1 VTRPDDTDGPRDTGR
16 EARPAPDGQPA
27 FAADRL
33 LREAAAAL
41 HAAGVPTPQVD
52 AELLLAWATD
62 TSRGAVQA
70 RAMTGGAIAS
80 EHVERF
86 RHAVARRATREPL
99 QHVTGVAYFRALTL
113 AVGPGVFVPR
123 PETES
128 VVQFGI
134 DGLRATAVP
143 EPIAVDLG
151 SGSGAIAL
159 AMDTEVPN
167 AVVYAVER
175 SPEALPWTKRNI
187 DAHGGTVRLVEGD
200 LADALPGLDGRV
212 SVVVSNP
219 PYVPDD
225 AVPIDPEVRDHDP
238 ALALYGGPD
247 GLDAVRALT
256 ETAWRLLV
264 PGGLLV
270 VEHAEQQGAGVRA
283 VLAARGFR
291 SPETHVDL
299 TGRDRT
305 TTATR

>member
-1 VTRPDDTDGPRDTGR
+1 MSDVPSDGR
-16 EARPAPDGQPA
+16 EARPAPDTSVT

-33 LREAAAAL
+33 LTEAAAAL
-41 HAAGVPTPQVD
+41 GAAGVPSPQVD

-62 TSRGAVQA
+62 TSRGAVRA
-70 RAMTGGAIAS
+70 RALTGGAIGP

-99 QHVTGVAYFRALTL
+99 QHITGEAHFRALTL

-123 PETES
+123 PETEG

-134 DGLRATAVP
+134 DALRASAVP
-143 EPIAVDLG
+143 SPVAVDLG
-151 SGSGAIAL
+151 SGSGAIAI

-175 SPEALPWTKRNI
+175 SPEALPWTRRNV

-200 LADALPGLDGRV
+200 LADALPELDGTV

-225 AVPIDPEVRDHDP
+225 MVPVDPEVRDHDP
-238 ALALYGGPD
+238 ALALYGGAD

-256 ETAWRLLV
+256 ESAWRLLV

-283 VLAARGFR
+283 VLATRGFR

>member
-1 VTRPDDTDGPRDTGR
+1 VSDVPSDGR
-16 EARPAPDGQPA
+16 EARVTSDTPVA

-33 LREAAAAL
+33 LREASAAFG
-41 HAAGVPTPQVD
+41 AASIPTPQVD

-70 RAMTGGAIAS
+70 RAMTGGAIGP

-86 RHAVARRATREPL
+86 RHAVARRTTREPL
-99 QHVTGVAYFRALTL
+99 QHITGEAYFRALTL

-123 PETES
+123 PETEG

-134 DGLRATAVP
+134 DALRSVAVP

-151 SGSGAIAL
+151 SGSGAIAI

-175 SPEALPWTKRNI
+175 SPEALPWTRRNI

-200 LADALPGLDGRV
+200 LADALPELDGTV

-238 ALALYGGPD
+238 AMALYGGPD
-247 GLDAVRALT
+247 GLDAVRALA

-264 PGGLLV
+264 PGGV
-270 VEHAEQQGAGVRA
+270 VVIEHAEPQGPGVRE
-283 VLAARGFR
+283 VLARRGFR
-291 SPETHVDL
+291 SPETHQDL

>member
-1 VTRPDDTDGPRDTGR
+1 MD
-16 EARPAPDGQPA
+16 QPQPTYG
-27 FAADRL
+27 ADRL

-41 HAAGVPTPQVD
+41 SAAGVPTPQVD

-70 RAMTGGAIAS
+70 RAMTGGAIGA

-86 RHAVARRATREPL
+86 RHAVARRVTREPL
-99 QHVTGVAYFRALTL
+99 QHVTGEAHFRALTL
-113 AVGPGVFVPR
+113 SVGPGVFVPR

-134 DGLRATAVP
+134 DALRATAVP

-151 SGSGAIAL
+151 AGSGAIAI

-175 SPEALPWTKRNI
+175 SAEALPWTRRNV
-187 DAHGGTVRLVEGD
+187 DAHGGSVRLVEGD
-200 LADALPGLDGRV
+200 LADAFPELDGQV

-225 AVPIDPEVRDHDP
+225 ALPIDPEVRDHDP

-247 GLDAVRALT
+247 GLDSVRALT

>member
-1 VTRPDDTDGPRDTGR
+1 VSR
-16 EARPAPDGQPA
+16 EARITSVTQPS
-27 FAADRL
+27 FAAERL
-33 LREAAAAL
+33 LREASAAL
-41 HAAGVPTPQVD
+41 AAAGVPTPQVD
-52 AELLLAWATD
+52 AELLLAWSTD

-70 RAMTGGAIAS
+70 RAMTGGAIAP

-113 AVGPGVFVPR
+113 AVGSGVFVPR

-134 DGLRATAVP
+134 DALRATAVP

-151 SGSGAIAL
+151 AGSGAIAI

-175 SPEALPWTKRNI
+175 SPEALPWTRRNV

-200 LADALPGLDGRV
+200 LADAFPELDGRV

>member
-1 VTRPDDTDGPRDTGR
+1 MAVGGDGT
-16 EARPAPDGQPA
+16 

-33 LREAAAAL
+33 LDEAAAAL
-41 HAAGVPTPQVD
+41 GSVGVPTPRVD

-70 RAMTGGAIAS
+70 RALTGGAIAGA
-80 EHVERF
+80 HVERF
-86 RHAVARRATREPL
+86 RQAVARRRTREPL
-99 QHVTGVAYFRALTL
+99 QHITGEAYFRALTL

-123 PETES
+123 PETEG

-134 DGLRATAVP
+134 DALRGTAVP
-143 EPIAVDLG
+143 APVAVDLG
-151 SGSGAIAL
+151 SGSGAIAI

-175 SPEALPWTKRNI
+175 SPAALPWTRRNVE
-187 DAHGGTVRLVEGD
+187 AHGGTVRLVEGD
-200 LADALPGLDGRV
+200 LADALPELDGTV

-225 AVPIDPEVRDHDP
+225 AVPVDPEVRDHDP
-238 ALALYGGPD
+238 AMALYGGPD
-247 GLDAVRALT
+247 GLDAVRALA

-264 PGGLLV
+264 PGGVLV
-270 VEHAEQQGAGVRA
+270 VEHAEPQGAGVRE

>member
-1 VTRPDDTDGPRDTGR
+1 MTGL
-16 EARPAPDGQPA
+16 EARGGSDGSRT

-33 LREAAAAL
+33 LEQATAAL
-41 HAAGVPTPQVD
+41 VAVGVPTPRVD

-70 RAMTGGAIAS
+70 RALIGGGIAP

-86 RHAVARRATREPL
+86 RYAVARRATREPL
-99 QHVTGVAYFRALTL
+99 QHITGQAYFRALTL

-123 PETES
+123 PETEG

-134 DGLRATAVP
+134 DALRATAVP

-151 SGSGAIAL
+151 SGSGAIAI

-175 SPEALPWTKRNI
+175 SPEALPWTRRNV

-200 LADALPGLDGRV
+200 LADALPELDGTV

-225 AVPIDPEVRDHDP
+225 AIPVDPEVRDHDP
-238 ALALYGGPD
+238 AMALYGGPD
-247 GLDAVRALT
+247 GLDAVRALA

-264 PGGLLV
+264 PGGALV
-270 VEHAEQQGAGVRA
+270 IEHAEPQGAGVRQ
-283 VLAARGFR
+283 VLAGRGFR
-291 SPETHVDL
+291 TPETHVDL

>member
-1 VTRPDDTDGPRDTGR
+1 MTADTPLTY
-16 EARPAPDGQPA
+16 
-27 FAADRL
+27 AADRL
-33 LREAAAAL
+33 LEQATAAL
-41 HAAGVPTPQVD
+41 VAVGVPTPRVD

-70 RAMTGGAIAS
+70 RALIGGGIAP
-80 EHVERF
+80 EHVDRF
-86 RHAVARRATREPL
+86 RRAVARRATREPL
-99 QHVTGVAYFRALTL
+99 QHITGQAYFRALTL

-123 PETES
+123 PETEG

-134 DGLRATAVP
+134 DALRATAVP

-151 SGSGAIAL
+151 SGSGAIAI

-175 SPEALPWTKRNI
+175 SAEALPWTRRNV

-200 LADALPGLDGRV
+200 LADALPELDGTV

-225 AVPIDPEVRDHDP
+225 AIPIDPEVRDHDP
-238 ALALYGGPD
+238 AMALYGGPD
-247 GLDAVRALT
+247 GLDAVRALA

-264 PGGLLV
+264 PGGVLV
-270 VEHAEQQGAGVRA
+270 IEHAEPQGAGVRQ
-283 VLAARGFR
+283 VLARRGFR
-291 SPETHVDL
+291 TPETHVDL

>member
-1 VTRPDDTDGPRDTGR
+1 MSDVPSDGR
-16 EARPAPDGQPA
+16 EARPAPDTSVT

-33 LREAAAAL
+33 LTEAAAAL
-41 HAAGVPTPQVD
+41 GAAGVPSPQVD

-62 TSRGAVQA
+62 TSRGAVRA
-70 RAMTGGAIAS
+70 RALTGGAIGP

-86 RHAVARRATREPL
+86 RHAVARRVTREPL
-99 QHVTGVAYFRALTL
+99 QHITGEAHFRALTL

-123 PETES
+123 PETEG

-134 DGLRATAVP
+134 DALRASAVP
-143 EPIAVDLG
+143 SPVAVDLG
-151 SGSGAIAL
+151 SGSGAIAI

-175 SPEALPWTKRNI
+175 SPEALPWTRRNV

-200 LADALPGLDGRV
+200 LADALPELDGTV

-225 AVPIDPEVRDHDP
+225 MVPVDPEVRDHDP
-238 ALALYGGPD
+238 ALALYGGAD

-256 ETAWRLLV
+256 ESAWRLLV

-283 VLAARGFR
+283 VLATRGFR

>member
-1 VTRPDDTDGPRDTGR
+1 VSDVPSDGP
-16 EARPAPDGQPA
+16 EARPASDAPVA

-33 LREAAAAL
+33 LREAAAAFD
-41 HAAGVPTPQVD
+41 AAGVPTPQVD

-70 RAMTGGAIAS
+70 RAMTGGAIAA

-99 QHVTGVAYFRALTL
+99 QHITGEAYFRALTL

-123 PETES
+123 PETEG

-134 DGLRATAVP
+134 DALRAVP
-143 EPIAVDLG
+143 VPSPVAVDLG
-151 SGSGAIAL
+151 SGSGAIAI

-175 SPEALPWTKRNI
+175 SPEALPWTRRNI
-187 DAHGGTVRLVEGD
+187 DAHGGTVRLVAGD
-200 LADALPGLDGRV
+200 LADALPELDGTV

-238 ALALYGGPD
+238 AVALYGGPD
-247 GLDAVRALT
+247 GLDAVRALAD
-256 ETAWRLLV
+256 TAWRLLV
-264 PGGLLV
+264 PGGVLV
-270 VEHAEQQGAGVRA
+270 IEHAEPQGAGVRE
-283 VLAARGFR
+283 VLARRGFR

>member
-1 VTRPDDTDGPRDTGR
+1 MTDPSGDER
-16 EARPAPDGQPA
+16 EAHVTSDAPVTAPPVA
-27 FAADRL
+27 FGADRL

-41 HAAGVPTPQVD
+41 GAAGVPTPQVD

-70 RAMTGGAIAS
+70 RALTGGAIAV

-99 QHVTGVAYFRALTL
+99 QHITGAAHFRALTL
-113 AVGPGVFVPR
+113 SVGPGVFVPR
-123 PETES
+123 PETEG

-134 DGLRATAVP
+134 DALRSTAVP
-143 EPIAVDLG
+143 EPVAVDLG
-151 SGSGAIAL
+151 SGSGAIAI

-167 AVVYAVER
+167 ALVYAVER
-175 SPEALPWTKRNI
+175 SPEALPWTRRNV

-200 LADALPGLDGRV
+200 LADALPELDGTV

-225 AVPIDPEVRDHDP
+225 MVPVDPEVRDHDP
-238 ALALYGGPD
+238 ALALYGGAD

-270 VEHAEQQGAGVRA
+270 IEHAEQQGAGVRD
-283 VLAARGFR
+283 VLARRGFR

>member
-1 VTRPDDTDGPRDTGR
+1 MSGR
-16 EARPAPDGQPA
+16 EARPTSGPRPA

-41 HAAGVPTPQVD
+41 AAAGVPTPQVD

-70 RAMTGGAIAS
+70 RAMTGGAIA
-80 EHVERF
+80 EGHVERF
-86 RHAVARRATREPL
+86 RHAVARRVTREPL
-99 QHVTGVAYFRALTL
+99 QHVTGEAHFRALTL
-113 AVGPGVFVPR
+113 SVGPGVFVPR

-134 DGLRATAVP
+134 DALRATAVP

-151 SGSGAIAL
+151 SGSGAIAI
-159 AMDTEVPN
+159 AMDTEVAN

-175 SPEALPWTKRNI
+175 SPEALPWTRRNV
-187 DAHGGTVRLVEGD
+187 DAHGGTVHLVEGD
-200 LADALPGLDGRV
+200 LADALPELDGRV

-283 VLAARGFR
+283 VLAGRGFR

>member
-1 VTRPDDTDGPRDTGR
+1 VSDVPSDGL
-16 EARPAPDGQPA
+16 EARPASDAPVA

-33 LREAAAAL
+33 LREAAAAFD
-41 HAAGVPTPQVD
+41 AAGVPTPQVD

-70 RAMTGGAIAS
+70 RAMTGGAIAA

-99 QHVTGVAYFRALTL
+99 QHITGEAYFRALTL

-123 PETES
+123 PETEG

-134 DGLRATAVP
+134 DALRAVP
-143 EPIAVDLG
+143 VPSPVAVDLG
-151 SGSGAIAL
+151 SGSGAIAI

-175 SPEALPWTKRNI
+175 SPEALPWTRRNI

-200 LADALPGLDGRV
+200 LADALPELDGTV

-238 ALALYGGPD
+238 AVALYGGPD
-247 GLDAVRALT
+247 GLDAVRALAD
-256 ETAWRLLV
+256 TAWRLLV
-264 PGGLLV
+264 PGGVLV
-270 VEHAEQQGAGVRA
+270 IEHAEPQGAGVRE
-283 VLAARGFR
+283 VLARRGFR

>member
-1 VTRPDDTDGPRDTGR
+1 MSDVPSDGR
-16 EARPAPDGQPA
+16 EARPAPDTSVT

-33 LREAAAAL
+33 LTEAAAAL
-41 HAAGVPTPQVD
+41 GAAGVPSPQVD
-52 AELLLAWATD
+52 AELLLARATN
-62 TSRGAVQA
+62 TSRGAVRA
-70 RAMTGGAIAS
+70 RALTGGAIGP

-99 QHVTGVAYFRALTL
+99 QHITGEAHFRALTL

-123 PETES
+123 PETEG

-134 DGLRATAVP
+134 DALRASAVP
-143 EPIAVDLG
+143 SPVAVDLG
-151 SGSGAIAL
+151 SGSGAIAI

-175 SPEALPWTKRNI
+175 SPEALPWTRRNV

-200 LADALPGLDGRV
+200 LADALPELDGTV

-225 AVPIDPEVRDHDP
+225 MVPVDPEVRDHDP
-238 ALALYGGPD
+238 ALALYGGAD

-256 ETAWRLLV
+256 ESAWRLLV

-283 VLAARGFR
+283 VLATRGFR

>member
-1 VTRPDDTDGPRDTGR
+1 MTDGQTDGR
-16 EARPAPDGQPA
+16 EARPASVPSDA

-33 LREAAAAL
+33 LREATAAL
-41 HAAGVPTPQVD
+41 DAAGVPTPQVD
-52 AELLLAWATD
+52 AELLLAWASD

-70 RAMTGGAIAS
+70 RALTGGAIAP

-86 RHAVARRATREPL
+86 RHAVARRTTREPL
-99 QHVTGVAYFRALTL
+99 QHITGEAHFRALTL

-123 PETES
+123 PETEG

-134 DGLRATAVP
+134 DALRATAVP
-143 EPIAVDLG
+143 EPVAVDLG
-151 SGSGAIAL
+151 SGSGAIAI

-167 AVVYAVER
+167 ALVYAVER
-175 SPEALPWTKRNI
+175 SPEALPWTRRNV

-200 LADALPGLDGRV
+200 LADALPELDGTV

-219 PYVPDD
+219 PYVPTGM
-225 AVPIDPEVRDHDP
+225 VPRDPEVQLHDP
-238 ALALYGGPD
+238 AVALYSGAD
-247 GLDAVRALT
+247 GLDAVRSLAA
-256 ETAWRLLV
+256 TARRLLV
-264 PGGLLV
+264 PGGVLV
-270 VEHAEQQGAGVRA
+270 VEHAEHQGAAVRA
-283 VLAARGFR
+283 VLAGHGFR

>member
-1 VTRPDDTDGPRDTGR
+1 VTGL
-16 EARPAPDGQPA
+16 EARGGSDGSRT

-33 LREAAAAL
+33 LEQATAAL
-41 HAAGVPTPQVD
+41 VAVGVPTPRVD

-70 RAMTGGAIAS
+70 RALIGGGIAP

-99 QHVTGVAYFRALTL
+99 QHITGQAYFRALTL

-123 PETES
+123 PETEG

-134 DGLRATAVP
+134 DALRATAVP

-151 SGSGAIAL
+151 SGSGAIAI

-175 SPEALPWTKRNI
+175 SPEALPWTRRNV

-200 LADALPGLDGRV
+200 LADALPELDGTV

-225 AVPIDPEVRDHDP
+225 AIPVDPEVRDHDP
-238 ALALYGGPD
+238 AMALYGGPD
-247 GLDAVRALT
+247 GLDAVRALA

-264 PGGLLV
+264 PGGALV
-270 VEHAEQQGAGVRA
+270 IEHAEPQGAGVRQ
-283 VLAARGFR
+283 VLAGRGFR
-291 SPETHVDL
+291 TPETHVDL

>member
-1 VTRPDDTDGPRDTGR
+1 MSR
-16 EARPAPDGQPA
+16 EARIAADTPLPAAPVPA
-27 FAADRL
+27 APVPFGADRL
-33 LREAAAAL
+33 LRAAAAARG
-41 HAAGVPTPQVD
+41 AAGVPPPQG
-52 AELLLAWATD
+52 AAALLLAWATD

-70 RAMTGGAIAS
+70 RAMTGGAIAAD
-80 EHVERF
+80 HVERF
-86 RHAVARRATREPL
+86 RHAVARRVTREPL
-99 QHVTGVAYFRALTL
+99 QHVTGEAHFRALTL

-128 VVQFGI
+128 VVQFAI
-134 DGLRATAVP
+134 DALRATAVP
-143 EPIAVDLG
+143 EPVAVDLG
-151 SGSGAIAL
+151 AGSGAIAI

-167 AVVYAVER
+167 ALVVAVER
-175 SPEALPWTKRNI
+175 SPEALPWTRRNV
-187 DAHGGTVRLVEGD
+187 AQHGGTVRLVEGD
-200 LADALPGLDGRV
+200 LADALPELDGRV

-264 PGGLLV
+264 PGGLVV
-270 VEHAEQQGAGVRA
+270 VEHAEQQGADVRA

-291 SPETHVDL
+291 TPETHVDL

-305 TTATR
+305 TTATRA

>member
-1 VTRPDDTDGPRDTGR
+1 M
-16 EARPAPDGQPA
+16 
-27 FAADRL
+27 
-33 LREAAAAL
+33 
-41 HAAGVPTPQVD
+41 PTPRVD

-70 RAMTGGAIAS
+70 RALTGGAIAGA
-80 EHVERF
+80 HVERF
-86 RHAVARRATREPL
+86 RHAVARRRTREPL
-99 QHVTGVAYFRALTL
+99 QHITGEAHFRALTL

-123 PETES
+123 PETEG

-134 DGLRATAVP
+134 DALRATAVP
-143 EPIAVDLG
+143 SPVAVDLG
-151 SGSGAIAL
+151 SGSGAIAI

-175 SPEALPWTKRNI
+175 SPEALPWTRRNV

-200 LADALPGLDGRV
+200 LADALPELDGRV

-225 AVPIDPEVRDHDP
+225 MVPVDPEVRDHDP
-238 ALALYGGPD
+238 ALALYGGAD

-264 PGGLLV
+264 PGGVLV
-270 VEHAEQQGAGVRA
+270 IEHAEQQGAGVRS

-291 SPETHVDL
+291 SPETHRDL

>member
-1 VTRPDDTDGPRDTGR
+1 M
-16 EARPAPDGQPA
+16 EARPASDTPVA

-33 LREAAAAL
+33 LRAAAGAFD
-41 HAAGVPTPQVD
+41 AAGVPTPQVD

-70 RAMTGGAIAS
+70 RAMTGGAIAA

-99 QHVTGVAYFRALTL
+99 QHITGEAYFRALTL

-123 PETES
+123 PETEG

-134 DGLRATAVP
+134 DALRAVP
-143 EPIAVDLG
+143 VPSPVAVDLG
-151 SGSGAIAL
+151 SGSGAIAI

-175 SPEALPWTKRNI
+175 SPEALPWTRRNI

-200 LADALPGLDGRV
+200 LADALPELDGTV

-238 ALALYGGPD
+238 AVALYGGPD
-247 GLDAVRALT
+247 GLDAVRALAD
-256 ETAWRLLV
+256 TAWRLLV
-264 PGGLLV
+264 PGGVLV
-270 VEHAEQQGAGVRA
+270 VEHAEPQGAGVRE
-283 VLAARGFR
+283 VLARRGFR

>member
-1 VTRPDDTDGPRDTGR
+1 MGGDGT
-16 EARPAPDGQPA
+16 

-33 LREAAAAL
+33 LREATAAL
-41 HAAGVPTPQVD
+41 GATGVPTPQVD

-70 RAMTGGAIAS
+70 RAMTGGAIAP

-99 QHVTGVAYFRALTL
+99 QHITSEAYFRALTL

-123 PETES
+123 PETEG

-134 DGLRATAVP
+134 DALRATAVP
-143 EPIAVDLG
+143 SPVAVDLG
-151 SGSGAIAL
+151 SGSGAIAI

-175 SPEALPWTKRNI
+175 SPEALPWTRRNI

-200 LADALPGLDGRV
+200 LADALPELDGTV

-238 ALALYGGPD
+238 AMALYGGPD
-247 GLDAVRALT
+247 GLDAVRALAD
-256 ETAWRLLV
+256 TAWRLLV
-264 PGGLLV
+264 PGGVLV
-270 VEHAEQQGAGVRA
+270 IEHAEPQGAGVRE
-283 VLAARGFR
+283 VLARRGFR

>member
-1 VTRPDDTDGPRDTGR
+1 M
-16 EARPAPDGQPA
+16 EARPASDTPVA

-33 LREAAAAL
+33 LREAAAAFD
-41 HAAGVPTPQVD
+41 AAGVPTPQVD

-70 RAMTGGAIAS
+70 RAMTGGAIAA

-99 QHVTGVAYFRALTL
+99 QHITGEAYFRALTL

-123 PETES
+123 PETEG

-134 DGLRATAVP
+134 DALRAVSVP
-143 EPIAVDLG
+143 SPIAVDLG
-151 SGSGAIAL
+151 SGSGAIAI

-175 SPEALPWTKRNI
+175 SPEAFPWTRRNI

-200 LADALPGLDGRV
+200 LADALPELDGTV

-238 ALALYGGPD
+238 AVALYGGPD
-247 GLDAVRALT
+247 GLDAVRALAD
-256 ETAWRLLV
+256 TAWRLLV
-264 PGGLLV
+264 PGGVLV
-270 VEHAEQQGAGVRA
+270 IEHAEPQGAGVRE
-283 VLAARGFR
+283 VLARRGFR

>member
-1 VTRPDDTDGPRDTGR
+1 MLEQAT
-16 EARPAPDGQPA
+16 
-27 FAADRL
+27 
-33 LREAAAAL
+33 AAL
-41 HAAGVPTPQVD
+41 VAVGVPTPRVD

-70 RAMTGGAIAS
+70 RALIGGGIAP
-80 EHVERF
+80 EHVDRF
-86 RHAVARRATREPL
+86 RRAVARRATREPL
-99 QHVTGVAYFRALTL
+99 QHITGQAYFRALTL

-123 PETES
+123 PETEG

-134 DGLRATAVP
+134 DALRATAVP

-151 SGSGAIAL
+151 SGSGAIAI

-175 SPEALPWTKRNI
+175 SAEALPWTRRNV

-200 LADALPGLDGRV
+200 LADALPELDGTV

-225 AVPIDPEVRDHDP
+225 AIPIDPEVRDHDP
-238 ALALYGGPD
+238 AMALYGGPD
-247 GLDAVRALT
+247 GLDAVRALA

-264 PGGLLV
+264 PGGVLV
-270 VEHAEQQGAGVRA
+270 IEHAEPQGAGVRQ
-283 VLAARGFR
+283 VLARRGFR
-291 SPETHVDL
+291 TPETHVDL

>member
-1 VTRPDDTDGPRDTGR
+1 VTDDAASGR
-16 EARPAPDGQPA
+16 EARLPSDGDRA

-33 LREAAAAL
+33 LREATAAL
-41 HAAGVPTPQVD
+41 GAAGVSTPQVD

-70 RAMTGGAIAS
+70 RALTGGAIAGA
-80 EHVERF
+80 HVERF
-86 RHAVARRATREPL
+86 RQAVARRSTREPL
-99 QHVTGVAYFRALTL
+99 QHITGEAHFRALTL

-123 PETES
+123 PETEG

-134 DGLRATAVP
+134 DALRATAVP
-143 EPIAVDLG
+143 SPVAVDLG
-151 SGSGAIAL
+151 SGSGAIAI

-175 SPEALPWTKRNI
+175 SPEALPWTRRNV

-200 LADALPGLDGRV
+200 LADALPELDGTV

-225 AVPIDPEVRDHDP
+225 MVPVDPEVRDHDP
-238 ALALYGGPD
+238 AAALYGGAD

-270 VEHAEQQGAGVRA
+270 VEHAEQQGAGVRE
-283 VLAARGFR
+283 VLARRGFR
-291 SPETHVDL
+291 TPETHVDL

>member
-1 VTRPDDTDGPRDTGR
+1 MSDTASDGR
-16 EARPAPDGQPA
+16 EARPASDAPVT

-33 LREAAAAL
+33 LAEAAAAL
-41 HAAGVPTPQVD
+41 RAAGVPTPQVD

-70 RAMTGGAIAS
+70 RALTGGAIAT
-80 EHVERF
+80 EHVDRF

-99 QHVTGVAYFRALTL
+99 QHITGVAYFRALTL

-123 PETES
+123 PETEG

-134 DGLRATAVP
+134 DALRATALPSPV
-143 EPIAVDLG
+143 AVDLG
-151 SGSGAIAL
+151 SGSGAIAI

-175 SPEALPWTKRNI
+175 SPEALPWTRSNVA
-187 DAHGGTVRLVEGD
+187 AHGGTVRLVEGD
-200 LADALPGLDGRV
+200 LADALPELDGTV

-225 AVPIDPEVRDHDP
+225 MVPVDPEVRDHDP
-238 ALALYGGPD
+238 SLALYGGPD

-270 VEHAEQQGAGVRA
+270 IEHAEQQGAGVRA

>member
-1 VTRPDDTDGPRDTGR
+1 MTDDTADGLEARITSDGPVT
-16 EARPAPDGQPA
+16 

-33 LREAAAAL
+33 LREATAAL
-41 HAAGVPTPQVD
+41 VGAGVPTPQVD

-86 RHAVARRATREPL
+86 RHAVARRVTREPL
-99 QHVTGVAYFRALTL
+99 QHITGEAYFRALTL

-123 PETES
+123 PETEG

-134 DGLRATAVP
+134 DALRAVP
-143 EPIAVDLG
+143 VSEPIAVDLG
-151 SGSGAIAL
+151 SGSGAIAI

-175 SPEALPWTKRNI
+175 SPEALPWTRRNI

-200 LADALPGLDGRV
+200 LADALSELDGTV

-238 ALALYGGPD
+238 AMALYGGPD
-247 GLDAVRALT
+247 GLDAVRALA

-264 PGGLLV
+264 PGGVLV
-270 VEHAEQQGAGVRA
+270 IEHAEPQGAGVRD
-283 VLAARGFR
+283 VLARRGFR
-291 SPETHVDL
+291 SPETHRDL

>member
-1 VTRPDDTDGPRDTGR
+1 MLEQAT
-16 EARPAPDGQPA
+16 
-27 FAADRL
+27 
-33 LREAAAAL
+33 AAL
-41 HAAGVPTPQVD
+41 VAVGVPTPRVD

-70 RAMTGGAIAS
+70 RALIGGGIAP

-86 RHAVARRATREPL
+86 RYAVARRATREPL
-99 QHVTGVAYFRALTL
+99 QHITGQAYFRALTL

-123 PETES
+123 PETEG

-134 DGLRATAVP
+134 DALRATAVP

-151 SGSGAIAL
+151 SGSGAIAI

-175 SPEALPWTKRNI
+175 SPEALPWTRRNV

-200 LADALPGLDGRV
+200 LADALPELDGTV

-225 AVPIDPEVRDHDP
+225 AIPVDPEVRDHDP
-238 ALALYGGPD
+238 AMALYGGPD
-247 GLDAVRALT
+247 GLDAVRALA

-264 PGGLLV
+264 PGGALV
-270 VEHAEQQGAGVRA
+270 IEHAEPQGAGVRQ
-283 VLAARGFR
+283 VLAGRGFR
-291 SPETHVDL
+291 TPETHVDL

>member
-1 VTRPDDTDGPRDTGR
+1 MTGPTEDGR
-16 EARPAPDGQPA
+16 EARPAPATSVP

-33 LREAAAAL
+33 LDEAVAAL
-41 HAAGVPTPQVD
+41 VAHGVPSARVD
-52 AELLLAWATD
+52 AELLLAWASG
-62 TSRGAVQA
+62 TSRGAVQV
-70 RAMTGGAIAS
+70 RALTGGAIAG

-86 RHAVARRATREPL
+86 RHAVARRVTREPL
-99 QHVTGVAYFRALTL
+99 QHITGEAHFRALTL
-113 AVGPGVFVPR
+113 SVGPGVFVPR
-123 PETES
+123 PETEG

-134 DGLRATAVP
+134 DALRATAVA
-143 EPIAVDLG
+143 EPVAVDLG
-151 SGSGAIAL
+151 SGSGAIAI

-175 SPEALPWTKRNI
+175 SPEALPWTRRNI
-187 DAHGGTVRLVEGD
+187 EAHGGTVRLVEGD
-200 LADALPGLDGRV
+200 LGDALPELDGTV

-225 AVPIDPEVRDHDP
+225 MVPVDPEVRDHDP

-264 PGGLLV
+264 PGGLVV
-270 VEHAEQQGAGVRA
+270 VEHAEQQGAGVRE
-283 VLAARGFR
+283 VLARRGFR

>member
-1 VTRPDDTDGPRDTGR
+1 MTDTPSDGRHDGR
-16 EARPAPDGQPA
+16 EARPTSDPRPTS
-27 FAADRL
+27 AADRL
-33 LREAAAAL
+33 LDEATAAL
-41 HAAGVPTPQVD
+41 VAHGVPAGRVD

-70 RAMTGGAIAS
+70 RALTGGAIAA

-86 RHAVARRATREPL
+86 RHAVARRTTREPL
-99 QHVTGVAYFRALTL
+99 QHITGEAYFRALTL
-113 AVGPGVFVPR
+113 AVGRGVFVPR
-123 PETES
+123 PETEG

-134 DGLRATAVP
+134 DALRATALPSPV
-143 EPIAVDLG
+143 AVDLG
-151 SGSGAIAL
+151 SGSGAIAI

-175 SPEALPWTKRNI
+175 SPEALPWTRRNV

-200 LADALPGLDGRV
+200 LADALPELDGTV

-225 AVPIDPEVRDHDP
+225 MVPVDPEVRDHDP
-238 ALALYGGPD
+238 ALALYGGAD

-270 VEHAEQQGAGVRA
+270 VEHAEQQGAGVRE

-291 SPETHVDL
+291 TPETHVDL

>member
-1 VTRPDDTDGPRDTGR
+1 VSDVPSDGL
-16 EARPAPDGQPA
+16 EARPASDTPVA

-33 LREAAAAL
+33 LREAAAAFD
-41 HAAGVPTPQVD
+41 AAGVPTPQVD

-70 RAMTGGAIAS
+70 RAMTGGAIAA

-99 QHVTGVAYFRALTL
+99 QHITGEAYFRALTL

-123 PETES
+123 PETEG

-134 DGLRATAVP
+134 DALRAVSVP
-143 EPIAVDLG
+143 SPIAVDLG
-151 SGSGAIAL
+151 SGSGAIAI

-175 SPEALPWTKRNI
+175 SPEAFPWTRRNI

-200 LADALPGLDGRV
+200 LADALPELDGTV

-247 GLDAVRALT
+247 GLDAVRALAD
-256 ETAWRLLV
+256 TAWRLLV
-264 PGGLLV
+264 AGGVLV
-270 VEHAEQQGAGVRA
+270 IEHAEPQGAGVRE
-283 VLAARGFR
+283 VLARRGFR

>member
-1 VTRPDDTDGPRDTGR
+1 MSDVPSDGL
-16 EARPAPDGQPA
+16 EARPASDTPVA

-33 LREAAAAL
+33 LREAAAAFD
-41 HAAGVPTPQVD
+41 AAGVPTPQVD

-70 RAMTGGAIAS
+70 RAMTGGAIAA

-99 QHVTGVAYFRALTL
+99 QHITGEAYFRALTL

-123 PETES
+123 PETEG

-134 DGLRATAVP
+134 DALRAVP
-143 EPIAVDLG
+143 VPSPVAVDLG
-151 SGSGAIAL
+151 SGSGAIAI

-175 SPEALPWTKRNI
+175 SPEALPWTRRNI

-200 LADALPGLDGRV
+200 LADALPELDGTV

-238 ALALYGGPD
+238 AVALYGGPD
-247 GLDAVRALT
+247 GLDAVRALAD
-256 ETAWRLLV
+256 TAWRLLV
-264 PGGLLV
+264 PGGVLV
-270 VEHAEQQGAGVRA
+270 IEHAEPQGADVRE
-283 VLAARGFR
+283 VLARRGFR

>member
-1 VTRPDDTDGPRDTGR
+1 M
-16 EARPAPDGQPA
+16 
-27 FAADRL
+27 
-33 LREAAAAL
+33 REAAAAFD
-41 HAAGVPTPQVD
+41 AAGVPTPQVD

-70 RAMTGGAIAS
+70 RAMTGGAIAA

-99 QHVTGVAYFRALTL
+99 QHITGEAYFRALTL

-123 PETES
+123 PETEG

-134 DGLRATAVP
+134 DALRAVP
-143 EPIAVDLG
+143 VASPVAVDLG
-151 SGSGAIAL
+151 SGSGAIAI

-175 SPEALPWTKRNI
+175 SPEALPWTRRNI

-200 LADALPGLDGRV
+200 LADALPELDGTV

-238 ALALYGGPD
+238 AVALYGGPD
-247 GLDAVRALT
+247 GLDAVRALAD
-256 ETAWRLLV
+256 TAWRLLV
-264 PGGLLV
+264 PGGVLV
-270 VEHAEQQGAGVRA
+270 IEHAEPQGAGVRE
-283 VLAARGFR
+283 VLARRGFR